1 MPFQYL
7 TNTATAQSRD
17 LTENIISPTPVN
29 LPALENIDLN
39 NLKDLVLPASP
50 SVFPLAFGWW
60 ILIIIL
66 FFLICFICFFIYRH
80 YFSTKAYALLELKH
94 ISNKNLPDFLF
105 IREISKLL
113 RRVSLFL
120 YPKQGV
126 GQLSE
131 QSWSDF
137 LHQKA
142 PHILPKHVSDLIAF
156 STLTPN
162 HTKITVTKK
171 DLYVMVRK
179 WIIKAFKDQKHE
191 RQHK

>member
-1 MPFQYL
+1 MAFQY
-7 TNTATAQSRD
+7 TMNTPTQNQD
-17 LTENIISPTPVN
+17 LIENVIYSAPVN
-29 LPALENIDLN
+29 LTNLKDIDLN
-39 NLKDLVLPASP
+39 NLKDLVMPTPP

-66 FFLICFICFFIYRH
+66 LILVCFICFFICKY
-80 YFSTKAYALLELKH
+80 YFSSKTYALLELKD
-94 ISNKNLPDFLF
+94 IKNQNLPDFIFL
-105 IREISKLL
+105 REISKLL

-126 GQLSE
+126 GKLSE

-142 PHILPKHVSDLIAF
+142 PHILPQHVSDLIAF
-156 STLTPN
+156 STLKPDQ
-162 HTKITVTKK
+162 TKITVTKK

-179 WIIKAFKDQKHE
+179 WIIKVFKDQKNE
-191 RQHK
+191 CKHK